1 MCKLLQALN
10 AGHRQWL
17 QICSVILGI
26 FFSRHYHYRHR
37 ESVSFQDFTYL
48 LHDNSYTLW
57 LTFYNENSFIDA
69 SMHSHS
75 NRFCDIHNFHAHLP
89 ICTNISRIENT
100 LNILLI
106 KQIDILNMLK

>member
-1 MCKLLQALN
+1 MCKLLRALN

-37 ESVSFQDFTYL
+37 ESVSFQDFTY
-48 LHDNSYTLW
+48 YTLW
-57 LTFYNENSFIDA
+57 LTFYNKNSFIDA

-75 NRFCDIHNFHAHLP
+75 NRFCDIHNFHAHLRAK
-89 ICTNISRIENT
+89 CTNISRIENT